1 MLSDDTVSLRHLPRR
16 SSKNCDLQ
24 FANGDRFKA
33 NYSVDFN
40 LQCGQHPQDF
50 RWRLREVFVQEWQ
63 WAEVAMQPGIERS
76 NGCVHCCNTDIFFE

>member
-33 NYSVDFN
+33 NYSVDIH
-40 LQCGQHPQDF
+40 L
-50 RWRLREVFVQEWQ
+50 LKAKMKAIFVY
-63 WAEVAMQPGIERS
+63 VNISIIVIEC
-76 NGCVHCCNTDIFFE
+76 CV